1 MTNKCDLA
9 AAKAIPAE
17 ALSTPH
23 QRYPGCS
30 APFRTNTIPAV
41 AAAKANCTAL
51 IHPIVASN
59 RSTPPG
65 SRGIDY
71 PGYSMLFYINN
82 GLHASLNL
90 HTSNARECQSML
102 NCRTKIAI
110 FPMTSLLSGI
120 QCQFFFNVFSC
131 LTKRNELK

>member
-1 MTNKCDLA
+1 MSLYLIFGISLLNNIILFLVA
-9 AAKAIPAE
+9 
-17 ALSTPH
+17 ST
-23 QRYPGCS
+23 
-30 APFRTNTIPAV
+30 
-41 AAAKANCTAL
+41 AKANCTVL
-51 IHPIVASN
+51 SHPIVASN
-59 RSTPPG
+59 HSAPTG

-82 GLHASLNL
+82 GLPASLNL
-90 HTSNARECQSML
+90 HTSNARECQNML
-102 NCRTKIAI
+102 NYWTKIAI